1 MRITCTTSDAAA
13 LMLLGLMLS
22 AGAAVAGDA
31 SYGRAGVTTGADRI
45 AQVVRDARPAGAT
58 SDQHAVKIYGQAGQ
72 PVGADAIEYVSRH
85 ARRSRVRDDAMA
97 AGFGRAGG
105 QAGRGHIRDDSSLH
119 VAESDR

>member
-1 MRITCTTSDAAA
+1 MRITCKTSNAGA
-13 LMLLGLMLS
+13 LMLLGLMLL
-22 AGAAVAGDA
+22 AGAAFAEDV
-31 SYGRAGVTTGADRI
+31 SHGRAGVATAADRI

-58 SDQHAVKIYGQAGQ
+58 SDQHAVTIYGQAGQ

-105 QAGRGHIRDDSSLH
+105 PAGRGHVRDDSSLH